1 MLGLNKYLAKLGS
14 AGIDKAKGK
23 VLKQK
28 QKLCLQI
35 SAQTLGHDSMC
46 LLLPLST

>member
-23 VLKQK
+23 VLKK
-28 QKLCLQI
+28 TKTKPVSSNFC
-35 SAQTLGHDSMC
+35 SDPRA
-46 LLLPLST
+46 